1 MLPLEG
7 CAWGFHLEI
16 QQLRHLIAAVD
27 CGNLLKA
34 ADECNIS
41 QSGLSRSIGSLE
53 DRLGVQLLYRKSKGV
68 EPTVYGEKVLQRA
81 RLIMSEVARCLD
93 DIRAVKACEVGEIAF
108 GVTQNYGY
116 YLIPQLLADVNT
128 SLPGVRVT
136 VRTGGFLDLVDQ
148 LKVGTIDFVFGLLGP
163 IEEGSDIAVERLR
176 EHHSRVVARCSHPLA
191 VKTEEVTPEELSSAR
206 WATLASEG
214 FQRNFTAYFSQH
226 GVPFP
231 VQAVKTD
238 SLALIC
244 QSVASTDLLAVLPPD
259 VARREIEA
267 GDLVILNCEA
277 PAEQTDVG
285 IVVRNNS
292 LDTQQRKEIIKRI
305 RKFFTH

>member
-1 MLPLEG
+1 LGVRL
-7 CAWGFHLEI
+7 LEI

-68 EPTVYGEKVLQRA
+68 EPTVYGDKVLQRA
-81 RLIMSEVARCLD
+81 RLIVNEVARCSE
-93 DIRAVKACEVGEIAF
+93 DIRAIKTCEVGEIAF

-116 YLIPQLLADVNT
+116 YLLPQVLADLNST
-128 SLPGVRVT
+128 LPGIRVT

-148 LKVGTIDFVFGLLGP
+148 LKIGAIDFVFGLLGP
-163 IEEGSDIAVERLR
+163 IEEGGDIAVERIR
-176 EHHSRVVARCSHPLA
+176 QHYSRVIGRNTHPLA
-191 VKTEEVTPEELSSAR
+191 NKREEVTPEELCTAH

-214 FQRNFTAYFSQH
+214 FQRNFIRYFTTHSLA
-226 GVPFP
+226 PP
-231 VQAVKTD
+231 VQVIKTD
-238 SLALIC
+238 SMALIC
-244 QSVASTDLLAVLPPD
+244 QSVLSADVLAVLPPD
-259 VARREIEA
+259 VARKEIET
-267 GDLVILNCEA
+267 GELVILDCEA

-285 IVVRNNS
+285 IVTRRSS
-292 LDTQQRKEIIKRI
+292 LVTQQRTEILKRI
-305 RKFFTH
+305 RKHLAR

>member
-1 MLPLEG
+1 M
-7 CAWGFHLEI
+7 EI

-68 EPTVYGEKVLQRA
+68 EPTVYGDKVLQRA
-81 RLIMSEVARCLD
+81 RLILNEVARCSE
-93 DIRAVKACEVGEIAF
+93 DIRAIKLCEVGEIAF

-116 YLIPQLLADVNT
+116 YLIPQVLADLNAA
-128 SLPGVRVT
+128 LPGVRVT
-136 VRTGGFLDLVDQ
+136 VRTGGFLDLIDH
-148 LKVGTIDFVFGLLGP
+148 LKVGAIDFVFGLIGP
-163 IEEGSDIAVERLR
+163 IDEEGDIIVERLR
-176 EHHSRVVARCSHPLA
+176 QHYSRVIGRKSHPLA
-191 VKTEEVTPEELSSAR
+191 VKDGEVTPQELSAAH

-214 FQRNFTAYFSQH
+214 FQRSFIRYFTAH
-226 GVPFP
+226 GLTPP
-231 VQAVKTD
+231 VQNVKTD

-244 QSVASTDLLAVLPPD
+244 QAILSADVLAVLPPD
-259 VARREIEA
+259 VARKDIET
-267 GDLVILNCEA
+267 GELVILDCEA

-285 IVVRNNS
+285 IVTREHS
-292 LDTQQRKEIIKRI
+292 LVTQPRTEIIKRI
-305 RKFFTH
+305 KKNFAR